1 MILGVNDKPFADDAR
16 RSFARAITVAE
27 EKTGVLRLLRWRD
40 GQSANVELKLAVLGK
55 YSDTAPY
62 DCPKSKEIFEHGCR
76 LIAKKGLGN
85 GQMDEDDW
93 IPTDLNA
100 LALLASGKEEYRPM
114 LAAYAKKVAASL
126 HAGGLWTWFY
136 GYGNLFMAEYVL
148 AIGDRSILPELTRT
162 TMEVARGQGKM
173 GTWGHTFARPD
184 GNLNGYGCMNQPGL
198 VLTLSLVLARQAG
211 VSDPALDRAID
222 KSSRFLRCYVNKG
235 AIPYGDHQPWPWHD
249 DNGKCSS
256 AAVLFDLLADRAAAS
271 FFSRMATAAYDERE
285 HGHCGN
291 FFNMLWALP
300 GASRGGPLATG
311 AYLKEQS
318 WYYDLARNWKGGFV
332 YQEIEAGDENKNYT
346 NWDLTGA
353 YLLSFGLPLK
363 SLYVTGRKP
372 CSAPPLNRNEVK
384 AVIAAGRDF
393 YPVSGKNGY
402 DQRKT
407 SELLAG
413 LSSWSPAVRKR
424 SAQALGRREGDFVP
438 ALRKLL
444 AGSDRDAR
452 YGACEALGCLG
463 SRADAAAP
471 QLRALLDDPDPWME
485 CLACRATVCL
495 GVEARKAG
503 VNDLLAMAAR
513 KTLAD
518 PREMAQ
524 RAVVAALFDPNP
536 DLRQPG
542 ILHHSLTDIDRR
554 FLIPAME
561 SLLQNDDA
569 LARYG
574 LAPYLSQLTDRD
586 LAVLLPEI
594 VKAVETMAPSDEM
607 FGDGIRLAGLDLLS
621 RLHIRE
627 GMPLCVS
634 VMEVDRW
641 NGGERAPKCL
651 EYLNRYGKHA
661 KAVVP
666 RLREIRSKLVDPKQ
680 ADRWNEMVKLIEKSI
695 AQIES
700 NTNSPALVDLKDF
713 TARAG
718 REQGCSGKHEERKA
732 MRNMRRG
739 STCTTLAVVV
749 GLMSGIASQASAKP
763 LKVYILA
770 GQSNMQGHVNVSTF
784 DSMADDPKTAPIL
797 KEMRNADGTPQVC
810 EKVWISSV
818 GCAGDG
824 WSDVIEKKG
833 KLTAGFGAT
842 PEEIGPEFTFG
853 IYMEKL
859 LGEPIL
865 IIKTAW
871 GGRSLCTDF
880 RPPSAG
886 PYVWSDFELAKR
898 KATIEKEKADK
909 VKATGVFY
917 RAMIQHVRKVL
928 ADIKRVVPEYDPK
941 QGYELAGFVWFQ
953 GFNDLVSDW
962 TYHNQMKPG
971 GYDEYAQLLV
981 QFIRGVRK
989 DFSAPKMPFVIG
1001 VMGIDGMKQGNRPP
1015 QLYFR
1020 QAQAAPASLPEFQG
1034 NVVAVQTA
1042 PYWDDDL
1049 AALQERMERLEVK
1062 DGRRGQESSQP
1073 DP

>member
-1 MILGVNDKPFADDAR
+1 MKIRRINVVQLCGVLFLVVGTTGWLSAAQPAPAPPDLTQGGKRDNSHDWLLGPTGARGWVFFRHEDLTAASRQILITTVDAGSSADGVLRTNDVILGVNDKPFAEDAR

-136 GYGNLFMAEYVL
+136 GYGNLFMAEYAL
-148 AIGDRSILPELTRT
+148 ATDDRSILPELTRT
-162 TMEVARGQGKM
+162 TMEVVRGQGKM

-222 KSSRFLRCYVNKG
+222 KSARFLRCYVNKG

-256 AAVLFDLLADRAAAS
+256 AAVLFDLLADREAAS

-471 QLRALLDDPDPWME
+471 QSAHCSMIQTRGWNVWRA
-485 CLACRATVCL
+485 A
-495 GVEARKAG
+495 
-503 VNDLLAMAAR
+503 
-513 KTLAD
+513 
-518 PREMAQ
+518 
-524 RAVVAALFDPNP
+524 
-536 DLRQPG
+536 
-542 ILHHSLTDIDRR
+542 
-554 FLIPAME
+554 
-561 SLLQNDDA
+561 
-569 LARYG
+569 
-574 LAPYLSQLTDRD
+574 
-586 LAVLLPEI
+586 
-594 VKAVETMAPSDEM
+594 
-607 FGDGIRLAGLDLLS
+607 
-621 RLHIRE
+621 
-627 GMPLCVS
+627 PLCVS
-634 VMEVDRW
+634 AWR
-641 NGGERAPKCL
+641 
-651 EYLNRYGKHA
+651 
-661 KAVVP
+661 
-666 RLREIRSKLVDPKQ
+666 
-680 ADRWNEMVKLIEKSI
+680 
-695 AQIES
+695 
-700 NTNSPALVDLKDF
+700 PA
-713 TARAG
+713 
-718 REQGCSGKHEERKA
+718 
-732 MRNMRRG
+732 
-739 STCTTLAVVV
+739 
-749 GLMSGIASQASAKP
+749 
-763 LKVYILA
+763 
-770 GQSNMQGHVNVSTF
+770 
-784 DSMADDPKTAPIL
+784 
-797 KEMRNADGTPQVC
+797 
-810 EKVWISSV
+810 
-818 GCAGDG
+818 
-824 WSDVIEKKG
+824 
-833 KLTAGFGAT
+833 
-842 PEEIGPEFTFG
+842 
-853 IYMEKL
+853 
-859 LGEPIL
+859 
-865 IIKTAW
+865 
-871 GGRSLCTDF
+871 
-880 RPPSAG
+880 RPA
-886 PYVWSDFELAKR
+886 
-898 KATIEKEKADK
+898 
-909 VKATGVFY
+909 
-917 RAMIQHVRKVL
+917 
-928 ADIKRVVPEYDPK
+928 
-941 QGYELAGFVWFQ
+941 
-953 GFNDLVSDW
+953 
-962 TYHNQMKPG
+962 
-971 GYDEYAQLLV
+971 
-981 QFIRGVRK
+981 
-989 DFSAPKMPFVIG
+989 
-1001 VMGIDGMKQGNRPP
+1001 
-1015 QLYFR
+1015 
-1020 QAQAAPASLPEFQG
+1020 
-1034 NVVAVQTA
+1034 
-1042 PYWDDDL
+1042 
-1049 AALQERMERLEVK
+1049 
-1062 DGRRGQESSQP
+1062 
-1073 DP
+1073 